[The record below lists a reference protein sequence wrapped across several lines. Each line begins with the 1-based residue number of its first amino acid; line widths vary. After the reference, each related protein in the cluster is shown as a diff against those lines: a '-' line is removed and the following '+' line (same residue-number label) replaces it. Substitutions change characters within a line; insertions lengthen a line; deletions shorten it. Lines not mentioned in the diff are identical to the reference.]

1 MTSCL
6 RDRAFQGAGSIVT
19 VLILASVAG
28 AAAPTQVK
36 PGFNL
41 FSVDQDVEIGR
52 QSAAQAE
59 RQLRVVH
66 DRSVDG
72 YLNEIVGRLAPGAT
86 GTRFPYHAQVVNA
99 AEINAFALPGGP
111 LYVNR
116 GLIQAARSEGELAG
130 VI

>member
-1 MTSCL
+1 MTSSL
-6 RDRAFQGAGSIVT
+6 PGRAGRAAVSVVA
-19 VLILASVAG
+19 VLTFASLAG

-41 FSVDQDVEIGR
+41 FSVEQDVEIGR

-116 GLIQAARSEGELAG
+116 GLIQAA
-130 VI
+130 